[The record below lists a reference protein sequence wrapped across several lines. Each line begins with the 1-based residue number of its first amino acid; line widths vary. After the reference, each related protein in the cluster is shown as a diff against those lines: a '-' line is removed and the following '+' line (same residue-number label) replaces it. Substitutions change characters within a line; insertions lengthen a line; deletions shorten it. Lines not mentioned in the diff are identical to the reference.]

1 MQYSWII
8 AMREFSERVRS
19 SSFLW
24 MLFIGPLA
32 ILLFVFILLRIS
44 DEGKKSV
51 KVVVTD
57 PAFILPNRQMIKG
70 ESNISYDIRDMSFEH
85 TEFIS
90 NPNLTSFDV
99 WIEINQKVLSNK
111 VIKVFYREEISTE
124 AKISMQLEVERRLE
138 EAFVENKYLDV
149 TLEQFRNIKQPLNFD
164 YIDIQDPGKKT
175 SKIEGFVGLGFGVVI
190 VLFILLFGLA
200 IVRSTSKDKSNRIV
214 EVVLASATPRAM
226 MFGKIIGIGLSA
238 VIQFTSWVILVGL
251 GLYLLRENVY
261 PDLLDPSNWDQSSE
275 EAKAQLA
282 QQLSRQTQNKL
293 LDVIYHQIDYGIML
307 TNFFLLFILGYLFY
321 GAFFSFTGAMST
333 SESDGQQYTLPLV
346 GLLLFSIGVGYFTVI
361 QPDSEWVSIFSWVP
375 FTSPVVQL
383 VRVGQGY
390 YLTHSAIA
398 YTMSLLVL
406 LMSTVVFL
414 YLASRVY
421 QSRILN
427 FTRVKKSFF
436 GSKRK

>member
-1 MQYSWII
+1 
-8 AMREFSERVRS
+8 
-19 SSFLW
+19 
-24 MLFIGPLA
+24 
-32 ILLFVFILLRIS
+32 
-44 DEGKKSV
+44 V

-200 IVRSTSKDKSNRIV
+200 IVRSTAKEKSNRIV

-321 GAFFSFTGAMST
+321 GAFFSFIGAMST

-383 VRVGQGY
+383 VRIGQGY

-427 FTRVKKSFF
+427 ITRVKKSFF